1 MEQPVVFQ
9 LWQMGAAAIVGA
21 ALALLYDLLRLL
33 RRFRPRL
40 TLPLDVLFVLTVIPT
55 LLLLALYVG
64 HGQFPPFFYP
74 LLALGAWA
82 YFITLGRPLRRIFTA
97 LGHGLMGFF
106 RLLARPLG
114 LLSKKSEKL
123 KKYLFSSGRKW
134 VRIKRKRKHSAPT
147 GCTKNGGT
155 QDEDEKDTADR

>member
-9 LWQMGAAAIVGA
+9 LWQMGAAAAVGA
-21 ALALLYDLLRLL
+21 ALGLLYDLLRLL

-40 TLPLDVLFVLTVIPT
+40 TLPLDILFVLAVLPT
-55 LLLLALYVG
+55 LLLMSLYVG

-82 YFITLGRPLRRIFTA
+82 YFVTLGRPLRRLLTVLGRGA
-97 LGHGLMGFF
+97 LRFF
-106 RLLARPLG
+106 HLLARPFG

-123 KKYLFSSGRKW
+123 QKYLFSSGRKW
-134 VRIKRKRKHSAPT
+134 VRIKRKRKHSAPA
-147 GCTKNGGT
+147 GCTNNGGT